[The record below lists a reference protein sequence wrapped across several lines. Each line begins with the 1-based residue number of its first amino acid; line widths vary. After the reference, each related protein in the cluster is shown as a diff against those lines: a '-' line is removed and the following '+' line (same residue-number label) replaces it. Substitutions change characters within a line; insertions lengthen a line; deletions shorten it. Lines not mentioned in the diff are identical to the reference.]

1 MRGREFIM
9 KDAYSFDIDDAGA
22 DISYQKMYDAYR
34 AVFNACGLRHKV
46 VDADTGSIGGSFS
59 HEFMVLA
66 DTGEDAIMSCTKC
79 DYSANIEKAVV
90 VDSGEKEQAELK
102 PKEEVA
108 TPDKHTAVD
117 VAEFLGVDIKHVPKT
132 MIIRCEGVAYGKE
145 EKTVFIACM
154 VRGDHE
160 VNLAK
165 VKNILKA
172 KSAEFADHYEVQ
184 DMAGCAAGSLG
195 PVNLPLKVYVDNA
208 LKYVSNIVT
217 GANKEGYHIKN
228 VNLERDAKI
237 EGYFDI
243 RNATAGDKCP
253 ICGAEYEETRGIE
266 VGHIFKLGTK
276 YSDSMGAKAL
286 DKNGKNIPIVMGC
299 YGIGIGRTAASAIE
313 QNYDEA
319 GIIWPKAIAPFEVVV
334 VPVNTNDEE
343 VIAKADDIY
352 ESLLSMG
359 VDVLIDDRNER
370 AGVKFNDADLI
381 GYPVRVSVGKK
392 ALADGKVEVL
402 IRRTKEV
409 ILVDADNNTAEKIK
423 EILDTKVL

>member
-1 MRGREFIM
+1 M
-9 KDAYSFDIDDAGA
+9 
-22 DISYQKMYDAYR
+22 
-34 AVFNACGLRHKV
+34 
-46 VDADTGSIGGSFS
+46 
-59 HEFMVLA
+59 
-66 DTGEDAIMSCTKC
+66 
-79 DYSANIEKAVV
+79 
-90 VDSGEKEQAELK
+90 
-102 PKEEVA
+102 
-108 TPDKHTAVD
+108 
-117 VAEFLGVDIKHVPKT
+117 
-132 MIIRCEGVAYGKE
+132 
-145 EKTVFIACM
+145 
-154 VRGDHE
+154 
-160 VNLAK
+160 
-165 VKNILKA
+165 
-172 KSAEFADHYEVQ
+172 
-184 DMAGCAAGSLG
+184 
-195 PVNLPLKVYVDNA
+195 PLKVYVDNA
-208 LKYVSNIVT
+208 LKYVSNIVV

-243 RNATAGDKCP
+243 RNAMAGDTCP
-253 ICGAEYEETRGIE
+253 VCGAEYEETRGIE

-276 YSDSMGAKAL
+276 YSESMGAKAL

-343 VIAKADDIY
+343 VVKKADEIY
-352 ESLLSMG
+352 EKLLSLG
-359 VDVLIDDRNER
+359 VDVIIDDRNER

-392 ALADGKVEVL
+392 ALADGNVEVL

-409 ILVDADNNTAEKIK
+409 ILVNAADNTAEKIK